1 MVSNFGKNL
10 ASTLATPAQLWERYA
25 AEFPVREN
33 LVYLN
38 HAAVS
43 PLSRR
48 SADAMKHLADDCL
61 HFGSFHYPEW
71 LAVYDGVRTAAAKL
85 VNGQPGDIALVKN
98 TSEGIATLA
107 MGLDW
112 NPGDRIVGF
121 REEFPANVYPWK
133 RLEAKGIEV
142 TWLSVT
148 DPLERI
154 DEACRGA
161 RLLAISFVQFLSGY
175 RAPIQAIGEIC
186 HRNHCI
192 YFVDAIQGLG
202 AFPLDVQACHID
214 ALAADGHK
222 WLMGPEGCG
231 ILYINQPLQER
242 VDPLE
247 FGWTNVA
254 GYADYSSRDMT
265 LRPDA
270 GRYECGTL
278 NTIGCFGLK
287 AAIEFL
293 LEVGVGEI
301 APVVQ
306 NLGDRIAQGVHAKGY
321 EQLVDRTAENGAG
334 IVSFRKPG
342 MEATQI
348 VAKLRAQGIVA
359 APRAGWV
366 RTSPHFYISP
376 ADIDRLVDALP

>member
-1 MVSNFGKNL
+1 MASESGKNFG
-10 ASTLATPAQLWERYA
+10 AGQTLWERYA
-25 AEFPVREN
+25 AEFPVREK

-38 HAAVS
+38 HASVS
-43 PLSRR
+43 PLNRR
-48 SADAMKHLADDCL
+48 SADAMKRLADDCL
-61 HFGSFHYPEW
+61 HFGSLHYAEW
-71 LAVYDGVRTAAAKL
+71 LAVYQGVREAAARL
-85 VNGQPGDIALVKN
+85 IHADASEIALVKN
-98 TSEGIATLA
+98 TSEGIATIA

-112 NPGDRIVGF
+112 KAGDRMVGF

-133 RLEAKGIEV
+133 RLETKGVEI

-148 DPLERI
+148 DPLDRI

-175 RAPIQAIGEIC
+175 RAPLQAIGEIC
-186 HRNHCI
+186 RRNRCI
-192 YFVDAIQGLG
+192 YLVDAIQGLG
-202 AFPLDVQACHID
+202 AFPLDVRACHID
-214 ALAADGHK
+214 ALASDGHK

-231 ILYINQPLQER
+231 ILYISQGLQER
-242 VDPLE
+242 VEPVE

-254 GYADYSSRDMT
+254 GYADYGSRDMA

-287 AAIEFL
+287 ASIEFL

-306 NLGDRIAQGVHAKGY
+306 NLGDRIAQGVQAKGY
-321 EQLVDRTAENGAG
+321 ELLGNRTADTGAG

-342 MEATQI
+342 AEATQI
-348 VAKLRAQGIVA
+348 VAHLHSRGIIA

-366 RTSPHFYISP
+366 RTSPHFYVSP
-376 ADIDRLVDALP
+376 AEIDRLMDSLP